1 MTFSSNLTQTVFVV
15 NAVLGKIYLRSM
27 QEPDLNLLA
36 ALDILLR
43 EQSVTVAAEKMNL
56 SVPAMSRTLAR
67 IRSLMGDPV
76 LVRAGM
82 RLVPTPK
89 AIELQPRLATLIE
102 EARAFVSAAHQT
114 PLKELELTFTIR
126 AEEAF
131 VVLADEMNRMLEEH
145 APKIQLR
152 LIARSTEDF
161 ESLRGGNRAARHRR
175 N

>member
-1 MTFSSNLTQTVFVV
+1 
-15 NAVLGKIYLRSM
+15 M

-36 ALDILLR
+36 ALDTLLR

-67 IRSLMGDPV
+67 IRRLMADPI

-89 AIELQPRLATLIE
+89 ASELQPRLATLIE
-102 EARAFVSAAHQT
+102 EARALVSAAHQT

-126 AEEAF
+126 AEEAL
-131 VVLADEMNRMLEEH
+131 VVLADEMNAMLEEH
-145 APKIQLR
+145 APKIQ
-152 LIARSTEDF
+152 S
-161 ESLRGGNRAARHRR
+161 G
-175 N
+175 